1 MKNQQIKILMV
12 DDQPNNLR
20 FLSNILTEH
29 GYKVQRAISGQLA
42 LNAANAA
49 PPDLILLDILMPEMN
64 GYEVC
69 QKLKATEK
77 TREIPVIFLSAIHEV
92 PDKVKAF
99 RVGGVDF
106 ITKPFQIEEV
116 LARIENQLAIQKL
129 QKKLQEQNQSLQQEI
144 EIRTQVE
151 QALRESEQR
160 FRQLAENIQDVFWIS
175 EPKSHK
181 VIYVSPAYEQIWGH
195 TSENL
200 YADFMGWL
208 KAIHPLDRERVEA
221 ASFEKQFAGEFD
233 EEYRIVQPDGT
244 IRWVRDRGFPV
255 RDESGEIHRI
265 AGIAEDITERKQSEL
280 ELATAKAALERQ
292 VDRALLLEKITQEIR
307 SSLQPEQVFETAA
320 IQIGK
325 ALKVNRCLIHS
336 YVAQPTP
343 HIPFVAEYTQ
353 SGYQKSPPGTEIPV
367 SGNPHLELVLRQ
379 DGAVV
384 SDDVY
389 AEPLLEPV
397 VSVCQEFGLKSML
410 AVRTSYQGE
419 PNGVIGVHQCD
430 RFRHWT
436 DDEIELI
443 ESVAAQVGIAI
454 AQATLLEQQ
463 KRHSQELV
471 TQNHALQKAKLEAE
485 TANRAKSQF
494 LSKMSHELRTPLN
507 AILGF
512 SQMMTR
518 TESVPPEQL
527 EYLEIIN
534 RSGEH
539 LLDLINDILSMAKI
553 EAGQVALHENCF
565 DLYDLLASLE
575 EMFLL
580 KATAKGLEL
589 KFERT
594 LDVPQYVQTD
604 ESKLR
609 QVLTNLLSNAIK
621 FTTQGSVTLRV
632 MGHREWG
639 IGNGASGQGR
649 QEGHVGFHEHDCA
662 PIPHSQFPIPHYR
675 LLFQLEDT
683 GSGIAESELPTIF
696 DPFVQTQTGRQS
708 MQGTGLGLAISQQFV
723 RLMGGDITVSSQL
736 GKGTTFTFDINLRL
750 ASSASEKTISA
761 TRRVLGLQPNQPT
774 YRILIVEDVR
784 VNRQLL
790 IKMLSL
796 LGFEVQE
803 AENGQQGIA
812 LWKSWKPHLIFM
824 DMQMPVMD
832 GYEATKEIKQLSLE
846 DAEVP
851 EVATISSGKAVA
863 MTRSLMPKGQYPIII
878 ALTANAFEEQRLAIL
893 SAGCDDFLI
902 KPFREETLFEKIAK
916 HLGVRYIYE
925 GENQPA
931 SYPSSALPKPLTTE
945 DLSVMPR
952 EWLAKLYIA
961 ALVSDDRQAMELIEQ
976 IPQTSAPLAKTLSN
990 LVDNFRLDII
1000 VDLTQ
1005 AYADE

>member
-20 FLSNILTEH
+20 FLSSILMEQ

-69 QKLKATEK
+69 QKLKASEK
-77 TREIPVIFLSAIHEV
+77 TRPIPVIFLSAIHEV
-92 PDKVKAF
+92 PDKVKAL
-99 RVGGVDF
+99 RMGGVDF
-106 ITKPFQIEEV
+106 ITKPFQVEEV

-129 QKKLQEQNQSLQQEI
+129 QRQLQEQNQSLQQEI

-151 QALRESEQR
+151 QALRESEHR

-175 EPKSHK
+175 EPKSRQ
-181 VIYVSPAYEQIWGH
+181 VLYVSAAYEQIWGRS
-195 TSENL
+195 SESL
-200 YADFMGWL
+200 YADSIGWL
-208 KAIHPLDRERVEA
+208 KAIHPLDRERMETA
-221 ASFEKQFAGEFD
+221 YFEKPSAREFD
-233 EEYRIVQPDGT
+233 HEYRIVRPDGT

-255 RDESGEIHRI
+255 KNESGEVYRI
-265 AGIAEDITERKQSEL
+265 TGIAEDITERKQAEL

-292 VDRALLLEKITQEIR
+292 VNRAWLLEKITQEIR
-307 SSLQPEQVFETAA
+307 SSLQPEQVFQTAA
-320 IQIGK
+320 IQIGQ

-343 HIPFVAEYTQ
+343 QIPFVAEYTQ
-353 SGYQKSPPGTEIPV
+353 PGNKKSPPNTEIPV
-367 SGNPHLELVLRQ
+367 SGNPHLELVLNQ
-379 DGAVV
+379 DRAVV

-389 AEPLLEPV
+389 AEPLLKPV
-397 VSVCQEFGLKSML
+397 ISVCQQFGLKSML

-430 RFRHWT
+430 RFRQWT
-436 DDEIELI
+436 EDEIELI

-454 AQATLLEQQ
+454 AQANLLEQQ
-463 KRHSQELV
+463 TRHSQELAI
-471 TQNHALQKAKLEAE
+471 QNHALQKAKLEAE
-485 TANRAKSQF
+485 TANRAKSHF

-518 TESVPPEQL
+518 NPCVPTEQL
-527 EYLEIIN
+527 EYIEIIN

-553 EAGQVALHENCF
+553 EAGQAALHESCF
-565 DLYDLLASLE
+565 DLYYLFTSLE

-580 KATAKGLEL
+580 KAAAKGLKL
-589 KFERT
+589 KIERT
-594 LDVPQYVQTD
+594 LNVPQYVQTD
-604 ESKLR
+604 EGKLR

-621 FTTQGSVTLRV
+621 FTTHGSVTLRV
-632 MGHREWG
+632 MGNKEG
-639 IGNGASGQGR
+639 GQG
-649 QEGHVGFHEHDCA
+649 GAGGVISSSTPD
-662 PIPHSQFPIPHYR
+662 SR
-675 LLFQLEDT
+675 LPTPYSLIFQVEDT
-683 GSGIAESELPTIF
+683 GSGIAEHELSTIF

-708 MQGTGLGLAISQQFV
+708 MQGTGLGLAITKQFV
-723 RLMGGDITVSSQL
+723 RLMGGDITVSSQP
-736 GKGTTFTFDINLRL
+736 GKGTTFTFDIQLL
-750 ASSASEKTISA
+750 LVSSASEKTISS
-761 TRRVLGLQPNQPT
+761 TRRVIGLESNQPT
-774 YRILIVEDVR
+774 YRILVVEDVR

-790 IKMLSL
+790 IKMLSP
-796 LGFEVQE
+796 LGFEVRE
-803 AENGQQGIA
+803 AENGQQGID
-812 LWKSWKPHLIFM
+812 LWQSWKPHLIFM

-832 GYEATKEIKQLSLE
+832 GYEATKQIKQLSIG

-851 EVATISSGKAVA
+851 EVVATNSCKTVVP
-863 MTRSLMPKGQYPIII
+863 TRSLMPKGQHPIII
-878 ALTANAFEEQRLAIL
+878 ALTASAFEEQQLAIL

-902 KPFREETLFEKIAK
+902 KPFREETLLEKITK
-916 HLGVRYIYE
+916 HLGARYIYE
-925 GENQPA
+925 GENQPTL
-931 SYPSSALPKPLTTE
+931 YPSSALTKPLTTE

-952 EWLAKLYIA
+952 EWLNKLYTA
-961 ALVSDDRQAMELIEQ
+961 ALVSDDRQVIDLVEQ
-976 IPQTSAPLAKTLSN
+976 IPQTSASLVKTLTN

-1000 VDLTQ
+1000 VDLTE
-1005 AYADE
+1005 AYVDEQ